1 MRRLRVVRRAGGV
14 SGQHGKVCAVHGAR
28 GFSRLPGQNRVKDT
42 ALVFFRLINAYST
55 PAVAAEDWK
64 VSDSRIPPRSGGR
77 LVRRTVPQ
85 IERYESTRVVA

>member
-1 MRRLRVVRRAGGV
+1 
-14 SGQHGKVCAVHGAR
+14 
-28 GFSRLPGQNRVKDT
+28 
-42 ALVFFRLINAYST
+42 
-55 PAVAAEDWK
+55 VAAEDWK